1 MGVSKSPDP
10 SLQRVCLLIPIKV
23 ILSSNL
29 KLKSLTSEDLSAILE
44 LDQACFGGL
53 WTLEG
58 YQRELDSPNS
68 DLLGIFAPHSS
79 KTLLG
84 MGCFWSILEEA
95 HITIVAVHPQYQRQ
109 GLGQA
114 LIYALLKTASD
125 RNLER
130 ATLEVRASNEAAI
143 SLYQKFG
150 FKTAGRRRR
159 YYQDNGEDALILWL
173 SDLQQPS
180 FTEKLQHWHNMIETQ
195 LEKSAWQLI

>member
-1 MGVSKSPDP
+1 VSKSPDP
-10 SLQRVCLLIPIKV
+10 SLQRVCILIPIKV

-29 KLKSLTSEDLSAILE
+29 KLKLLTSEDLSAILE

-79 KTLLG
+79 KKLLG

-95 HITIVAVHPQYQRQ
+95 HITIVAVHPQYHRQ

-114 LIYALLKTASD
+114 LVYALLKTASD

-130 ATLEVRASNEAAI
+130 ATLEVRASNQAAI

-150 FKTAGRRRR
+150 FKTAGRRRH

-173 SDLQQPS
+173 SDLQDPS
-180 FTEKLQHWHNMIETQ
+180 FTKKLSHWHNMIATQ
-195 LEKSAWQLI
+195 LQKYGGQLL

>member
-1 MGVSKSPDP
+1 MNKSPDP
-10 SLQRVCLLIPIKV
+10 SLQRVSNLIPIKV

-29 KLKSLTSEDLSAILE
+29 KLKSLTPDDLGAILE
-44 LDQACFGGL
+44 LDQACFSGL

-79 KTLLG
+79 TSLLG
-84 MGCFWSILEEA
+84 MGCFWTILEEA
-95 HITIVAVHPQYQRQ
+95 HITIVAVHPQYQGQ

-114 LIYALLKTASD
+114 LIYSLLKTASD

-130 ATLEVRASNEAAI
+130 ATLEVRASNQAAI
-143 SLYQKFG
+143 SLYQKFE
-150 FKTAGRRRR
+150 FKTAGRRRG

-173 SDLQQPS
+173 SDLQHPS
-180 FTEKLQHWHNMIETQ
+180 FQEKLQQWHSMIVAK
-195 LEKSAWQLI
+195 LEKSLVISH